1 VRAPHPVTRRRP
13 RGRAA
18 LAALV
23 VAATALLAGACGQ
36 GDAGS
41 GGGSEGSTT
50 AGQAGRAD
58 PSGGSGRVLYV
69 AVGASESVGSGADDP
84 LSQAWPQVLFRT
96 VLPRETVFVNLGV
109 PGSTVAEAMTQQVP
123 DAVRLAPALATVWL
137 NVNDLLSGVSPG
149 DYERRLAGLVHQLRR
164 GGATK
169 VLLANT
175 PPLDQLPAYRAC
187 LPGGRETRA
196 CRLPDRGELPQP
208 AQLNSLIAA
217 YNGAI
222 ARVAA
227 REGATLVDLHT
238 AGLTARAAGGEAALI
253 GADGFHPSTAG
264 HQAVAGAFAAALR
277 AAGGI

>member
-1 VRAPHPVTRRRP
+1 
-13 RGRAA
+13 
-18 LAALV
+18 
-23 VAATALLAGACGQ
+23 
-36 GDAGS
+36 
-41 GGGSEGSTT
+41 
-50 AGQAGRAD
+50 
-58 PSGGSGRVLYV
+58 
-69 AVGASESVGSGADDP
+69 
-84 LSQAWPQVLFRT
+84 
-96 VLPRETVFVNLGV
+96 VFVNLGV
-109 PGSTVAEAMTQQVP
+109 PGSTVAEAMTQQAP

-196 CRLPDRGELPQP
+196 CRLPDRGRLLPQP

-227 REGATLVDLHT
+227 REGATLVDLHA

-253 GADGFHPSTAG
+253 SADGFHPSTAG